1 MRVMGLDPAKSLGWA
16 LYDTDRGV
24 SAIECGSMSLGP
36 KKLPGFEVVKEI
48 RQQLPKLIRRL
59 RPDFVAIEEPLEA
72 APRFAKGSSKKKAGL
87 IPEDES
93 SDGDGDDEGG
103 TTINVKTIALLNR
116 INGAVLM
123 VVLGQNIPCCKV
135 QARTWQ
141 TILPKNIPGDTK
153 KRAKAYCDT
162 LKIAQ
167 ATNVD
172 KRDAALIAI
181 WAAGHAQE
189 LKWMERAQA

>member
-16 LYDTDRGV
+16 LFDTDRGP

-36 KKLPGFEVVKEI
+36 SGAPGFEVVREV
-48 RQQLPKLIRRL
+48 RRQLPKLIRQL
-59 RPDFVAIEEPLEA
+59 RPDFVAIEAPLEI
-72 APRFAKGSSKKKAGL
+72 APRFEKKKPKGHGFLPASDQDQA
-87 IPEDES
+87 PE
-93 SDGDGDDEGG
+93 
-103 TTINVKTIALLNR
+103 TTINTKTIALLNR
-116 INGAVLM
+116 ISGAVSM
-123 VVLGQNIPCCKV
+123 VVMGQNIPSCEV
-135 QARTWQ
+135 RAQTWQ
-141 TILPKNIPGDTK
+141 AILPRNIPGDTK

-162 LKIAQ
+162 LKIVQ

-189 LKWMERAQA
+189 LKMMERARA